1 MLRAFK
7 VAPAPARARSYAV
20 AEQHVAEAEEL
31 WRRSSEGSSRGGGG
45 GEGASAPPLPRAHQE
60 PLTFAKS
67 AKTIVQRTTVTRQ
80 ARDQAIRPQG
90 SAHICTYMTCMCMH
104 VQVHMCMCMCM
115 CMCKCACAC
124 APVSVGA
131 AIESLVAVGVRD
143 VDCPTLVGT
152 RLGLG

>member
-31 WRRSSEGSSRGGGG
+31 WRRSSEGSSGGGGG

-90 SAHICTYMTCMCMH
+90 SAHMHMHMCM
-104 VQVHMCMCMCM
+104 HMCMCMCM
-115 CMCKCACAC
+115 WAEPCGRMAWPRACRVTVVLCTMVLADL
-124 APVSVGA
+124 ANGKGS
-131 AIESLVAVGVRD
+131 
-143 VDCPTLVGT
+143 
-152 RLGLG
+152 